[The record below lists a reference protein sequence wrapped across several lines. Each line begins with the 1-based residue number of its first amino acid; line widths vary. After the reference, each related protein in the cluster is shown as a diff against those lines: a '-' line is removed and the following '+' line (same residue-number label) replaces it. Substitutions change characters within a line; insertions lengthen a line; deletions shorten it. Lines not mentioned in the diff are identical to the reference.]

1 MGITGENTS
10 HPFRLA
16 AVALTAVALL
26 GACTA
31 GDDHAATS
39 RFEAPSIADEPA
51 DMELAGDDDAADSAD
66 RADSADSADSADTA
80 EPGAARSGGSGGV
93 GGFDLGEIGRQVAV
107 EMRITMRTGDLRA
120 AVDGIL
126 AAASAGGGG
135 VAATDVDY
143 GTDTRDGRAT
153 VVVKV
158 PPRALNALLS
168 GLDDLG
174 EVTNIGQDALDVT
187 DQLTDL
193 DVRIRNA
200 EQSVD
205 RVRGL
210 LAEATDLRE
219 VIDLES
225 ELTRRQTDLERLQA
239 TERNLEERVSFA
251 TVTIQVFPT
260 SAAVAEAD
268 PETDPGIADGF
279 RTGWDAFVGVL
290 FGLTYGLA
298 VIAPVLA
305 VTLLVLL
312 IGWRVLA
319 RQRRRAG
326 IEHHRPAPPVDDD
339 AADTELADTGLSD
352 TGLSDA
358 GLSDAA
364 TASRRP

>member
-1 MGITGENTS
+1 MGITGETTS

-16 AVALTAVALL
+16 ATVFAAVALL

-31 GDDHAATS
+31 ADDDAASAPTL
-39 RFEAPSIADEPA
+39 FEAPSVDHPTSPA
-51 DMELAGDDDAADSAD
+51 DTEDVAATEFAADADAA
-66 RADSADSADSADTA
+66 
-80 EPGAARSGGSGGV
+80 EPVAPRPGGV

-107 EMRITMRTGDLRA
+107 EMRITMRTDDLRA

-135 VAATDVDY
+135 VAATDIDY
-143 GTDTRDGRAT
+143 GTGTRDGRAT

-210 LAEATDLRE
+210 LAEASDLRE

-239 TERNLEERVSFA
+239 TERNLQERVSFA
-251 TVTIQVFPT
+251 TVTIQVMPT
-260 SAAVAEAD
+260 SAAMAEPD
-268 PETDPGIADGF
+268 PATEPGIADGF

-305 VTLLVLL
+305 VVLLVLS

-319 RQRRRAG
+319 RRRRHADRDG
-326 IEHHRPAPPVDDD
+326 HRPAPPVDDTVQNVE
-339 AADTELADTGLSD
+339 AGEAGDT
-352 TGLSDA
+352 LSDA
-358 GLSDAA
+358 G